1 MKTGIFYGSTT
12 GDCERIAK
20 ALGAKLGADVKNVS
34 ELSNDALQAYDL
46 ILLGS
51 STWGYGDLQ
60 DDWESSISNLES
72 ANLAGKKVAVFGCG
86 DSASYSDT
94 YCNAMG
100 KIYDAAVAAG
110 ATIVGSGVST
120 DGYEYSDSDA
130 VRDGAFVGLAL
141 DEVNQSDLTDSR
153 IDAWVK
159 TLA

>member
-20 ALGAKLGADVKNVS
+20 SLAAKLGADLHNVS
-34 ELSNDALQAYDL
+34 ELSDATLQAYDL

-60 DDWESSISNLES
+60 DDWEGAISKLS
-72 ANLAGKKVAVFGCG
+72 GANLAGKKVAVFGCG
-86 DSASYSDT
+86 DPASYADT
-94 YCNAMG
+94 YCNAIG
-100 KIYDAAVAAG
+100 LIYDAAVEAG
-110 ATIVGSGVST
+110 ATMVGGGVST
-120 DGYEYSDSDA
+120 DGYDFSDSAA

-141 DEVNQSDLTDSR
+141 DEVNQAELTDSR

-159 TLA
+159 SLA